1 MKLNYERGFWLFFF
15 FFLNVLIFF
24 SWSTYVQ
31 RNLISHIEN
40 QNKRLQVVNDSLESI
55 LIKNDN
61 EIRTKDSLIVIL
73 TEKKVKIK
81 YVYNE
86 KIKRIEYLSDT
97 QLCRLFDSIFSKNN
111 VGQ

>member
-1 MKLNYERGFWLFFF
+1 MKINYERSFWAL
-15 FFLNVLIFF
+15 LIF
-24 SWSTYVQ
+24 
-31 RNLISHIEN
+31 LINVIIFVSIISYAKNKAVEHIE
-40 QNKRLQVVNDSLESI
+40 QQIGRLKVANDSLEV
-55 LIKNDN
+55 LLNKNN
-61 EIRTKDSLIVIL
+61 KEIRTRDSLIVIL

-86 KIKRIEYLSDT
+86 KIKRIEYLSDS

>member
-15 FFLNVLIFF
+15 FFINVVIFF
-24 SWSTYVQ
+24 SLSTYVQ
-31 RNLISHIEN
+31 RNSLKHIEN
-40 QNKRLQVVNDSLESI
+40 QNKRLRIVNDSLEL
-55 LIKNDN
+55 LINKNDK
-61 EIRTKDSLIVIL
+61 ELRVKDSLIVIL

-86 KIKRIEYLSDT
+86 NIKRIEYLSDS

>member
-1 MKLNYERGFWLFFF
+1 MKINYERSFWAL
-15 FFLNVLIFF
+15 LIFLINVIIF
-24 SWSTYVQ
+24 MSIISYVK
-31 RNLISHIEN
+31 NKAVEHIEQ
-40 QNKRLQVVNDSLESI
+40 QNGRLKVANDSLEV
-55 LIKNDN
+55 LLNKNN
-61 EIRTKDSLIVIL
+61 KEIRTRDSLIVIL

-86 KIKRIEYLSDT
+86 KIKRIEYLSDS